1 MILAVDIGN
10 TNICVAGFD
19 NTDSPVFI
27 KNYPDNRF
35 HNSDEFLATLK
46 NDIEGA
52 FGGAVLCSVVP
63 VLASM
68 VREALGK
75 FVKGEI
81 VVIDSDFNDGL
92 RISDYDRRKLGND
105 RIADM
110 TAVKALYGTPAVI
123 FDMGTANTVSVLDN
137 DGVFIGGMI
146 MPGLGLSINAL
157 SSGTALLPGIKPT
170 QPDSLLGQN
179 TVSSINNGVIYS
191 GVFALEGIITRVE
204 ELLGETVTAVVTGGG
219 AKFILPLCRREVIY
233 DKHLLLKGL
242 KILYE
247 KKLNDEGIR

>member
-10 TNICVAGFD
+10 TNICIAGFSD
-19 NTDSPVFI
+19 ADIPVFI

-35 HNSDEFLATLK
+35 HNSDEFLRMLEAEITEEI
-46 NDIEGA
+46 N
-52 FGGAVLCSVVP
+52 GAVLCSVVP
-63 VLASM
+63 VLTSM
-68 VREALGK
+68 VSKALGK
-75 FVKGEI
+75 FVKGET

-92 RISDYDRRKLGND
+92 RISGYDRRKLGND

-123 FDMGTANTVSVLDN
+123 CDMGTANTVSVLDK

-157 SSGTALLPGIKPT
+157 SSGTALLPGIKPSL
-170 QPDSLLGQN
+170 PDSLLGQD

-191 GVFALEGIITRVE
+191 GAFALEGIISRVE
-204 ELLGETVTAVVTGGG
+204 ELLGEDVSAVVTGGA
-219 AKFILPLCRREVIY
+219 AKFILPQCRRKVIY
-233 DKHLLLKGL
+233 DEHLLLKGL

-247 KKLNDEGIR
+247 KKLNNEAE

>member
-10 TNICVAGFD
+10 TNICVAGFGD
-19 NTDSPVFI
+19 ADVPVFI

-35 HNSDEFLATLK
+35 HNSRELLTALR
-46 NDIEGA
+46 NDINGS
-52 FGGAVLCSVVP
+52 FSGAVLCSVVP

-68 VREALGK
+68 VKEALAE
-75 FVKGEI
+75 FISGEV
-81 VVIDSDFNDGL
+81 VVIDGNFNDGMA
-92 RISDYDRRKLGND
+92 ISGYDRRKLGND

-110 TAVKALYGTPAVI
+110 TAVKTLYGTPAVI
-123 FDMGTANTVSVLDN
+123 FDMGTANTVSVLDK

-170 QPDSLLGQN
+170 QPNSLLGQD
-179 TVSSINNGVIYS
+179 TVSCINNGVIYS
-191 GVFALEGIITRVE
+191 GAFAIEGVCSRVE
-204 ELLGETVTAVVTGGG
+204 ELFHEKVTAVVTGGA
-219 AKFILPLCRREVIY
+219 AKFILPVLGQKVIY
-233 DKHLLLKGL
+233 DEHLLLKGL

-247 KKLNDEGIR
+247 KKLRDESIR